1 MDNSYDFGCLDDRP
15 GDFGVANEGGGL
27 VRGRGRVVRVLV
39 VAGFTLLLSAWV
51 GSNAPGFGPDEP
63 ANFVKEI
70 GAGTGQWTG
79 SPGRLAH
86 PAFGSQ
92 PGAAERIAWIN
103 RNSRVYQLPAGLDP
117 GAAGFPCDLFRNWL
131 SARCLHRPRTHPP
144 ATHALSYVGTYEP
157 YVYALP
163 GAAMARANSAL
174 AALYTGRAVSALLVA
189 GLLAVAAA
197 AAWEDRAG
205 PVSQLGVL
213 LAVSPMV
220 LFMGSVLGTNGI
232 EIAAALALYTIA
244 LRMGR
249 QAPAPRWT
257 WPAAGVIGALLALS
271 RPTGPAWVVLAP
283 LLGLAF
289 AQRVPGQRTDGRRRH
304 LRRHRIRPRMAW
316 LLLPAAGIAAT
327 AAWERA
333 VQPHPH
339 ARWEVVVSGLHRLPA
354 DAHAWTRQWVGVFGW
369 ASIPMPAYAY
379 WLWWGAVTVLVL
391 VAFALASW
399 RARLGL
405 AAVLVAGAALAV
417 ALDVLVLRQTRF
429 PVYGRYLLPIAVALP
444 LAAGEIVARRAARL
458 PAAARAALQI
468 TVPLMVATVH
478 LIALWSDARRF
489 ATGVGGPVWFLPH
502 AQWAPPAGWPLWLA
516 LTAAGTTCLLACA
529 ALTATA
535 PRPDP
540 PTAPPV
546 TRWSRSRS

>member
-1 MDNSYDFGCLDDRP
+1 M
-15 GDFGVANEGGGL
+15 
-27 VRGRGRVVRVLV
+27 

-51 GSNAPGFGPDEP
+51 GSNAAGFGPDEP

-92 PGAAERIAWIN
+92 PGAAERIDWIN
-103 RNSRVYQLPAGLDP
+103 RNSRVYRLPAGLDP

-131 SARCLHRPRTHPP
+131 SARCLHRPHPHPP

-189 GLLAVAAA
+189 GLLAVASA

-205 PVSQLGVL
+205 PTSQLGVL

-232 EIAAALALYTIA
+232 EIAAALALYTLA

-249 QAPAPRWT
+249 EAAAPRWT

-283 LLGLAF
+283 LLGLAC
-289 AQRVPGQRTDGRRRH
+289 AQRVPRQLAAAHHRHRAHRRR
-304 LRRHRIRPRMAW
+304 RGRIRARMAW
-316 LLLPAAGIAAT
+316 LALPAAGIAAT
-327 AAWERA
+327 AAWEHA
-333 VQPHPH
+333 VQPHPR
-339 ARWEVVVSGLHRLPA
+339 ARWEVAVAGLHRLPV

-369 ASIPMPAYAY
+369 GSIPMPAYAY
-379 WLWWGAVTVLVL
+379 WLWWGAVIVLVL
-391 VAFALASW
+391 VAFAVAPW

-405 AAVLVAGAALAV
+405 AAVLVVGAALAV

-429 PVYGRYLLPIAVALP
+429 PVYGRYLLPLAVALP
-444 LAAGEIVARRAARL
+444 LTAGEILTRRAARL
-458 PAAARAALQI
+458 RTSTRAALQI
-468 TVPLMVATVH
+468 TVPPLVAAVH

-489 ATGVGGPVWFLPH
+489 ATGVGGPVWFLSH
-502 AQWAPPAGWPLWLA
+502 AQWAPPAGWSPWLA
-516 LTAAGTTCLLACA
+516 LTAAGTACLLACA
-529 ALTATA
+529 ALGALTARHTT
-535 PRPDP
+535 RPDTHRP
-540 PTAPPV
+540 GIGSAASV
-546 TRWSRSRS
+546 DL